1 MEKDLPEEPDKLKA
15 TKIATVYSRGGGEC
29 GTQGKVT
36 VAALRNGRVECLI
49 PVWNLRGEIRLRLC
63 ACKDEEAFSLSLRG

>member
-15 TKIATVYSRGGGEC
+15 TKIATVYSGGG
-29 GTQGKVT
+29 GGSVT
-36 VAALRNGRVECLI
+36 VAALRNGRVACPI
-49 PVWNLRGEIRLRLC
+49 PVWNLRGEMRLRLC